1 MGTKIYRKTVLI
13 WILAIFC
20 CLFLVGIFF
29 SDALANQK
37 KEVPDNPIEQVNEA
51 SSKVLWTGKGYK
63 TRLVLS
69 NPPETITETVVEAK
83 EPEEQKE
90 EQKEDSK
97 ENTKKDETK
106 KNTGEDKINYDD
118 QYQDNEGDYD
128 NEEDDDTNEDGA
140 ELPTEEQEPEVNYSP
155 SVASDLTDGE
165 TVNGT
170 YRTFYVRGEDYKGN
184 YLGASNLEVYGNK
197 AKIYST
203 TDEGD
208 MVKYRLDLVD
218 GANTIKITVTDKE
231 GRTTTVTYTIYKG
244 EEREPEPAGTITFSL
259 EASTVGLGN
268 LIGPSEEVYYE
279 GEQLSY
285 VIDRVLQKYGYT
297 YRYEGSLTNGFYL
310 KHVIRSGITNGYSIP
325 EDLYAKLQE
334 VNCEIEDYH
343 LDSLGEFDF
352 TKNSGWMYY
361 VNGAEMSSGIST
373 YYPADGDEIR
383 IRFSLYAGADVGGSM
398 QGETWGDW

>member
-1 MGTKIYRKTVLI
+1 MKKRAI
-13 WILAIFC
+13 WILTAFLC
-20 CLFLVGIFF
+20 VLFAGIFV
-29 SDALANQK
+29 SNALAKQK
-37 KEVPDNPIEQVNEA
+37 KAVPDNPIEQRNEA
-51 SSKVLWTGKGYK
+51 SSQVLWTGKGYK

-83 EPEEQKE
+83 EPEEKKDTSQE
-90 EQKEDSK
+90 ENKKKS
-97 ENTKKDETK
+97 KKDETK
-106 KNTGEDKINYDD
+106 ETDTTGQDKIDYDD
-118 QYQDNEGDYD
+118 EYQDNEGDYD
-128 NEEDDDTNEDGA
+128 NEEDDDNNEEGA
-140 ELPTEEQEPEVNYSP
+140 DLPTEEQEPEVNYSP

-165 TVNGT
+165 TVNGS

-184 YLGASNLEVYGNK
+184 YLGASNLEVYGNGTK
-197 AKIYST
+197 LYST
-203 TDEGD
+203 ADEGD
-208 MVKYRLDLVD
+208 MVKYRLDLTD
-218 GANTIKITVTDKE
+218 GENKIKITVTDKE
-231 GRTTTVTYTIYKG
+231 GRTITVTYTIYKG
-244 EEREPEPAGTITFSL
+244 DEKEPEPAGTVTFSL
-259 EASTVGLGN
+259 EASTVGLGY

-297 YRYEGSLTNGFYL
+297 YRYDGSLTNGFYL

-325 EDLYAKLQE
+325 DDLYAKLQE

>member
-1 MGTKIYRKTVLI
+1 MKKRAI
-13 WILAIFC
+13 WILTAFLC
-20 CLFLVGIFF
+20 VLFAGIFV
-29 SDALANQK
+29 SNALAKQK
-37 KEVPDNPIEQVNEA
+37 KAVPDNPIEQKNEA
-51 SSKVLWTGKGYK
+51 SSQVLWTGKGYK

-83 EPEEQKE
+83 EPEEKKDTSQE
-90 EQKEDSK
+90 ENKKKS
-97 ENTKKDETK
+97 KKDETK
-106 KNTGEDKINYDD
+106 ETDTTGQDKIDYDD
-118 QYQDNEGDYD
+118 EYQDNEGDYD
-128 NEEDDDTNEDGA
+128 NEEDDDNNEEGA
-140 ELPTEEQEPEVNYSP
+140 DLPTEEQEPEVNYSP

-165 TVNGT
+165 TVNGS

-184 YLGASNLEVYGNK
+184 YLGASNLEVYGNGTK
-197 AKIYST
+197 LYST
-203 TDEGD
+203 ADEGD
-208 MVKYRLDLVD
+208 MVKYRLDLTD
-218 GANTIKITVTDKE
+218 GENKIKITVTDKE
-231 GRTTTVTYTIYKG
+231 GRTITVTYTIYKG
-244 EEREPEPAGTITFSL
+244 DEKEPEPAGTVTFSL
-259 EASTVGLGN
+259 EASTVGLGY

-297 YRYEGSLTNGFYL
+297 YRYDGSLTNGFYL

-325 EDLYAKLQE
+325 DDLYAKLQE

>member
-1 MGTKIYRKTVLI
+1 MKKRAI
-13 WILAIFC
+13 WILTAFLC
-20 CLFLVGIFF
+20 VLFAGIFV
-29 SDALANQK
+29 SNALAKQK
-37 KEVPDNPIEQVNEA
+37 KAVPDNPIEQKNEA
-51 SSKVLWTGKGYK
+51 SSQVLWTGKGYK

-69 NPPETITETVVEAK
+69 NSPETITETVVEAK
-83 EPEEQKE
+83 EPEEKKDTSQE
-90 EQKEDSK
+90 ENKKKS
-97 ENTKKDETK
+97 KKDETK
-106 KNTGEDKINYDD
+106 ETDTTGQDKIDYDD
-118 QYQDNEGDYD
+118 EYQDNEGDYD
-128 NEEDDDTNEDGA
+128 NEEDDDNNEEGA
-140 ELPTEEQEPEVNYSP
+140 DLPTGEQEPEVNYSP

-165 TVNGT
+165 TVNGS

-184 YLGASNLEVYGNK
+184 YLGASNLEVYGNGTK
-197 AKIYST
+197 LYST
-203 TDEGD
+203 ADEGD
-208 MVKYRLDLVD
+208 MVKYRLDLAD
-218 GANTIKITVTDKE
+218 GENKIKITVTDKE
-231 GRTTTVTYTIYKG
+231 GRTITVTYTIYKG
-244 EEREPEPAGTITFSL
+244 DEKEPEPAGTVTFSL
-259 EASTVGLGN
+259 EASTVGLGY

-297 YRYEGSLTNGFYL
+297 YRYDGSLTNGFYL

-325 EDLYAKLQE
+325 DDLYAKLQE